1 MKPTKSIAFISLFG
15 CTAFVVIVCLL
26 HFLRPDKNRLSCFVS
41 EYAVGNYGWL
51 MTLAFYTL
59 AIAAALLLIGLLQ
72 GYKASATA
80 CITFGIFSV
89 GILLAGIF
97 PTDVPVEP
105 PTTRGLILGFAALIA
120 LLNLGISMIAWG
132 NVFKK
137 NENWKSFAKPSIF
150 YGVVSLVLLIIFVG
164 SPILFRG
171 LTQRILLGWDISWL
185 LLVSWKLYHNPAG
198 VATSINTS
206 Q

>member
-1 MKPTKSIAFISLFG
+1 MKPTKPIAFISFCG
-15 CTAFVVIVCLL
+15 CTAFVVIVCSL

-72 GYKASATA
+72 DCKASATG
-80 CITFGIFSV
+80 CITLGIFSV

-97 PTDVPVEP
+97 PTDLPGNP
-105 PTTRGLILGFAALIA
+105 PTPCGLIHGFAALIA
-120 LLNLGISMIAWG
+120 LLNLGISMIAWR

-137 NENWKSFAKPSIF
+137 NESWKSFAKPSIF

-164 SPILFRG
+164 SPISFRG

-185 LLVSWKLYHNPAG
+185 LLVSWKLYQNTAG
-198 VATSINTS
+198 VATSANTN